1 MTRAATGTLSSAAV
15 GADRLTITMLAV
27 AMKEARTC
35 KFPSLRSRRTGG
47 GLTIWLTGKYVDPR
61 LSHAW
66 EVQTNRSSGQRSI
79 WSTRLQ

>member
-47 GLTIWLTGKYVDPR
+47 ASPFG
-61 LSHAW
+61 
-66 EVQTNRSSGQRSI
+66 
-79 WSTRLQ
+79 